1 MFPPL
6 ESVQPGQKTQGGV
19 TLVELLIA
27 LVVGSIMVSAVYGA
41 YLLVTRQYEKL
52 SAVASLHQ
60 TGRAALGLMVRDIR
74 QAGYLT
80 FGSQALAGGV
90 NVVIIN
96 RCVGPL
102 GPSVTSTSGCG
113 RSDQITLIY
122 DQDANTRIRVN
133 YQLVVNAGRGQLRTT
148 KQVCTDPQM
157 AICPNFVYQNQVIA
171 DNIEDLRFVGRDA
184 NGPQDNNP
192 TIVDI
197 ELVMRT
203 DDQYQLAAA
212 WANPFSPANTPTPG
226 SSRLSANDGFV
237 REVLQQ
243 TVLVRNIAYN

>member
-1 MFPPL
+1 
-6 ESVQPGQKTQGGV
+6 
-19 TLVELLIA
+19 
-27 LVVGSIMVSAVYGA
+27 MVAAIFAA
-41 YLLVTRQYEKL
+41 YMMVDRQYDKL
-52 SAVASLHQ
+52 SAVAELHQ
-60 TGRAALGLMVRDIR
+60 NGRSALGLMVRDIR
-74 QAGYLT
+74 QAGYLA
-80 FGSQALAGGV
+80 FGSSALDGGV
-90 NVVIIN
+90 NVVAITD
-96 RCVGPL
+96 CAGPL
-102 GPSVTSTSGCG
+102 GPSVNSTFGCVG
-113 RSDQITLIY
+113 SDQITLIY

-212 WANPFSPANTPTPG
+212 WVNPFSPANTPTPG

>member
-122 DQDANTRIRVN
+122 DQDTNARFRISYWV
-133 YQLVVNAGRGQLRTT
+133 QVIGGRGQLRTT
-148 KQVCTDPQM
+148 KQTCTDALM
-157 AICPNFVYQNQVIA
+157 TVCANIYQNQLIA
-171 DNIEDLRFVGRDA
+171 DGVEDLQFVGRQAVNINA
-184 NGPQDNNP
+184 NNDPV
-192 TIVDI
+192 IVDV
-197 ELVMRT
+197 ELILRT
-203 DDQYQLAAA
+203 NNEYQLTANWTSPSSAAG
-212 WANPFSPANTPTPG
+212 NG
-226 SSRLSANDGFV
+226 RLTANDGAV
-237 REVLQQ
+237 REVFQQ
-243 TVLVRNIAYN
+243 TVLVRNLAYQ